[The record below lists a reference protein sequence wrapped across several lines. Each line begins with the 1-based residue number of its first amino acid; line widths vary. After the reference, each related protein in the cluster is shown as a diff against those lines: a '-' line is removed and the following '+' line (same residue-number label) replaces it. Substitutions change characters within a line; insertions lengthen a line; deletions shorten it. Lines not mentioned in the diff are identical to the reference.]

1 MSITDH
7 SMLPDVALYPRM
19 LAVLALDP
27 LISASPV
34 SRAATRTFIDAAI
47 ARLDGGQLAI
57 MEAEIRY
64 LEAVRASVVQHAA

>member
-34 SRAATRTFIDAAI
+34 ARAATRTFIDAAI
-47 ARLDGGQLAI
+47 AGLDGGQLAI